1 MKNIIAKVVG
11 LSAYVAAD
19 LGVMAALGAAFSKLW
34 QKFELT
40 EDYVINHPKLAIARL
55 VLRMFVTVATI
66 CLICV
71 APVMYVT
78 EIILTWCDNMFGDDQ
93 EDLQIHDDFLD

>member
-11 LSAYVAAD
+11 ISAYVAAD
-19 LGVMAALGAAFSKLW
+19 LGVMAALVAALGKIW
-34 QKFELT
+34 QRYELT
-40 EDYVINHPKLAIARL
+40 EDYFNDHPKLGLVRL
-55 VLRMFVTVATI
+55 MLRMFVTIGAV

-71 APVMYVT
+71 APVMYVVD
-78 EIILTWCDNMFGDDQ
+78 IILTWCDNMFGDGQ